1 MKPSAHHQE
10 ALLPSTTD
18 VKGKTECGISA
29 TLKCKTDR
37 ILEYSKPYHKLRVDF
52 PDSLLQLSSLR
63 KNKFIKTVPSALL
76 QRGDNHNNN
85 NDNNNDNSNKR
96 R

>member
-37 ILEYSKPYHKLRVDF
+37 ILEYSKPYHKLTVDF

-63 KNKFIKTVPSALL
+63 KKKIIKTVPSALL
-76 QRGDNHNNN
+76 QRSDN
-85 NDNNNDNSNKR
+85 NDNDNDNSNKR